1 MVLLAEEI
9 ENEQVVWLRERC
21 EVLCLGPQ
29 ERGFEE
35 ALARAEGLVVR
46 TYTRVDEDLLA
57 QAPRLRA
64 VARAGVGLDNID
76 LRACSKRGVR
86 VLSTPDA
93 NTQSVVEFVLMVVLD
108 ALRPAPD
115 APGGL
120 DLARWKALRTSATG
134 EHDLA
139 DLTVGI
145 LGLGRIGSRLARAL
159 GGLGVASVFH
169 DIREIPPSQRF
180 GAREVS
186 FDDLL
191 RMSDVLSVHVD
202 GRREN
207 RHLIDA
213 RACSLLREWVVLVN
227 TSRGFVVDPGAL
239 AGFLRGHPRARAI
252 LDVHDPEPIASDSP
266 LLGLSNVRLTP
277 HIAGA
282 TRTSKR
288 AMSRVVE
295 DLWEVLAQGS

>member
-9 ENEQVVWLRERC
+9 EGEQAAWLRARC
-21 EVLCLGPQ
+21 EVLQVASG
-29 ERGFEE
+29 EAGFDE
-35 ALARAEGLVVR
+35 ALGRAQGLVVR
-46 TYTRVDEDLLA
+46 TYTRVDESLLA
-57 QAPRLRA
+57 RAPCLRV

-76 LRACSKRGVR
+76 RRACERRGVQ
-86 VLSTPDA
+86 VLSTPGA
-93 NTQSVVEFVLMVVLD
+93 NARSVVEFVLMVVLE

-120 DLARWKALRTSATG
+120 DPGAWKALRAGATG

-145 LGLGRIGSRLARAL
+145 LGLGRIGSRLARACA
-159 GGLGVASVFH
+159 GLGVSAVFH
-169 DIREIPPSQRF
+169 DIREIPSPQRF
-180 GAREVS
+180 NARACS
-186 FDDLL
+186 FEDLL
-191 RMSDVLSVHVD
+191 RRSDVLSIHVD
-202 GRREN
+202 GREAN

-213 RACSLLREWVVLVN
+213 RACAMLRPNVVLVN
-227 TSRGFVVDPGAL
+227 TSRGFVVDGEAL
-239 AGFLRGHPRARAI
+239 ASFLRAHPGARAI
-252 LDVHDPEPIASDSP
+252 LDVHDPEPVADDSP
-266 LLGLSNVRLTP
+266 LLGLANVRLTP

-295 DLWEVLAQGS
+295 DLWEVLRQGA

>member
-1 MVLLAEEI
+1 M
-9 ENEQVVWLRERC
+9 
-21 EVLCLGPQ
+21 
-29 ERGFEE
+29 
-35 ALARAEGLVVR
+35 R
-46 TYTRVDEDLLA
+46 TYTRVDEGLLA
-57 QAPRLRA
+57 RAPQLRV

-76 LRACSKRGVR
+76 QRACAARGVR
-86 VLSTPDA
+86 VLSTPGA

-115 APGGL
+115 VAGGL
-120 DLARWKALRTSATG
+120 DLARWKALRTGATG

-159 GGLGVASVFH
+159 GGLGVACVFH
-169 DIREIPPSQRF
+169 DIREIPSSQRF
-180 GAREVS
+180 GAREAS

-191 RMSDVLSVHVD
+191 RTSDVLSIHVD

-213 RACSLLREWVVLVN
+213 RACSLLRERVVLVN
-227 TSRGFVVDPGAL
+227 TSRGFVVEPEAL
-239 AGFLRGHPRARAI
+239 AVFLRGHPRARAI
-252 LDVHDPEPIASDSP
+252 LDVHEPEPIASDSP
-266 LLGLSNVRLTP
+266 LLGLDNVRLTP

-282 TRTSKR
+282 TRTSRR